1 MRNFDECKQEIL
13 HRAEVRIQHRKKVK
27 KQLLGI
33 GIPALCLAVCL
44 SLFLGRGDGVFLRKE
59 HSMAADAPM
68 ADAPAYDMP
77 AADVADA
84 PMADAPAADAPLYDH
99 AHEEGYCDC
108 TGADAPADPQLWE
121 IPPENTL
128 TGTPGETFTEYEGV
142 SVRVESLHLS
152 WGSMVFEIWNQSGEY
167 VHFSGYGLLR
177 QEAGQWV
184 SCAVEGSN
192 WRAEPMELPSY
203 QNEAAAGLS
212 TTWKIFDFTQPG
224 LYRYVCTFRVGEDD
238 TEYTMWAEFALE
250 EAPLALDQIGAFGSE
265 YPGVYLELFDVFPD
279 QEIIHAFWRNETA
292 LPARI
297 YEGYDV
303 QYLDGDTWVS
313 CKKEFPQFGENIYA
327 LSPYPSHL
335 DVDYPISSEQFD
347 LSRAGE
353 YRLTAQFWVE
363 GDETLYTAW
372 AWFTLG

>member
-44 SLFLGRGDGVFLRKE
+44 GLFLGRGDMSSVRKE

-108 TGADAPADPQLWE
+108 TGADAPADPQPWE
-121 IPPENTL
+121 LPWEMPEGL
-128 TGTPGETFTEYEGV
+128 QWVPGEIFTEYEGIYI
-142 SVRVESLHLS
+142 EIDEETLAYGLP
-152 WGSMVFEIWNQSGEY
+152 VFLCWNQSGM
-167 VHFSGYGLLR
+167 YGHLEKRDLVR
-177 QEAGQWV
+177 WEAGQWV
-184 SCAVEGSN
+184 STGMES
-192 WRAEPMELPSY
+192 EPMELVPLS
-203 QNEAAAGLS
+203 EEMCAAFGAGY
-212 TTWKIFDFTQPG
+212 TEYDFTQPG